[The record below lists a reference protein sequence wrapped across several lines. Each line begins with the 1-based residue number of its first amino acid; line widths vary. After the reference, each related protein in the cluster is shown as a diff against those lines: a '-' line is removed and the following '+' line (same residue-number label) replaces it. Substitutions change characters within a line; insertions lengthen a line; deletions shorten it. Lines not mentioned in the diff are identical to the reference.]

1 MFRNSLRARV
11 VFAFGLFAALLGF
24 VSGFGIL
31 ATMRVTED
39 RMVERQL
46 RLFVTDYI
54 GRSGVDREAAPPH
67 SAYLKS
73 YREPVDLP
81 RALRD
86 WAADTPDDGY
96 YEFQSGELE
105 LHVAVVTTGVPPRP
119 LYVVA
124 DVSDIEASATEEV
137 WWIIGLVTIVSMVTM
152 LAIALGVFISRRAID
167 PVVRL
172 AEAVGSINS
181 EQLSDDDWRRV
192 KAECFHDDEVGLL
205 ARTLEKTLK
214 RICAFIDRER
224 YFTNAAS
231 HELRTP
237 ITVIKGALELLEQA
251 ELSRNASRAVVRIER
266 ATVDMQTTIEMFL
279 CLSRESNDSSYS
291 EYFEVG
297 PLVDHAIEQ
306 QRHLLANKNITV
318 DVKRLTNPSLLGHPQ
333 AFAIAVGN
341 LVRNAF
347 EHTPHDQGPVSVRID
362 QHEVAVSNHSGL
374 EVDDPEELSKRRSRG
389 SETQGFGLGLGIV
402 ERLCEHNGWTF
413 TLDVNRGAI
422 DACLSWGPR
431 RLNVDGTVRRHAATA
446 NGTEI

>member
-1 MFRNSLRARV
+1 MFRHSLRTRV
-11 VFAFGLFAALLGF
+11 VFAFGLFAALLGI
-24 VSGFGIL
+24 VSGFGML
-31 ATMRVTED
+31 AAMRVSED
-39 RMVERQL
+39 RMMERQL
-46 RLFVTDYI
+46 RLSVTDYI
-54 GRSGVDREAAPPH
+54 GRSAVDPGAAPPH
-67 SAYLKS
+67 SAYLKT
-73 YREPVDLP
+73 YRKPVDLP
-81 RALRD
+81 AALRA
-86 WAADTPDDGY
+86 WAADMPDDGY
-96 YEFQSGELE
+96 YEFQSDE
-105 LHVAVVTTGVPPRP
+105 LHVAVVTTGAPPRP

-124 DVSDIEASATEEV
+124 DVSGIEASATEEA
-137 WWIIGLVTIVSMVTM
+137 WWIIGLVTIASILTI
-152 LAIALGVFISRRAID
+152 LAIVLGVFISRRAID

-172 AEAVGSINS
+172 AEAVGGMNP

-192 KAECFHDDEVGLL
+192 KADSFHDDEVGLL

-251 ELSRNASRAVVRIER
+251 ELPKNASRAVVRIER
-266 ATVDMQTTIEMFL
+266 AAIDMQTTIEMFL
-279 CLSRESNDSSYS
+279 CLSRESNDNSYS
-291 EYFEVG
+291 EHFEVG
-297 PLVDHAIEQ
+297 PLVDQAIEQ

-374 EVDDPEELSKRRSRG
+374 EVDDPEELSKQRSRG
-389 SETQGFGLGLGIV
+389 PETRGFGLGLGIV

-413 TLDVNRGAI
+413 TLDVNRGAV
-422 DACLSWGPR
+422 DACLSWEPR
-431 RLNVDGTVRRHAATA
+431 HRNVDGSVPDR
-446 NGTEI
+446 

>member
-1 MFRNSLRARV
+1 MFRHSLRTRV
-11 VFAFGLFAALLGF
+11 VFAFGLFAALLGI
-24 VSGFGIL
+24 VSGFGML
-31 ATMRVTED
+31 ATLRVTED

-46 RLFVTDYI
+46 RLSVADYI
-54 GRSGVDREAAPPH
+54 GRSGVDPDAAPPH

-73 YREPVDLP
+73 YREPVELP
-81 RALRD
+81 TALRD
-86 WAADTPDDGY
+86 WAAGTPDDGY
-96 YEFQSGELE
+96 YEFQSDE
-105 LHVAVVTTGVPPRP
+105 LHIAVVTTAVPPGP

-124 DVSDIEASATEEV
+124 DVSDLEASATEEL
-137 WWIIGLVTIVSMVTM
+137 WWIIGLVTMVSILTI
-152 LAIALGVFISRRAID
+152 LAIVLGVFISRRAID

-172 AEAVGSINS
+172 AEAVGGINP

-192 KAECFHDDEVGLL
+192 KAASFHDDEVGLL

-214 RICAFIDRER
+214 RICEFIDRER

-237 ITVIKGALELLEQA
+237 ITVMKGALELLEQA
-251 ELSRNASRAVVRIER
+251 EMSGNASRAVGRIER
-266 ATVDMQTTIEMFL
+266 ATIDMQATIDMFL

-291 EYFEVG
+291 EHFEVG
-297 PLVDHAIEQ
+297 PLVDQAIEQ

-362 QHEVAVSNHSGL
+362 QHEVSVSNRSGL
-374 EVDDPEELSKRRSRG
+374 EVDDPEALSKWRSRG

-413 TLDVNRGAI
+413 TLDVNRGAV

-431 RLNVDGTVRRHAATA
+431 
-446 NGTEI
+446 

>member
-1 MFRNSLRARV
+1 MFRHSLRTRV
-11 VFAFGLFAALLGF
+11 VFAFGLFAALLGI
-24 VSGFGIL
+24 VSGFGML
-31 ATMRVTED
+31 ATLRVTED

-46 RLFVTDYI
+46 RLSVADYI
-54 GRSGVDREAAPPH
+54 GRSGVDPDAAPPH

-73 YREPVDLP
+73 YREPVELP
-81 RALRD
+81 TALRD
-86 WAADTPDDGY
+86 WAAGTPDDGY
-96 YEFQSGELE
+96 YEFQSDE
-105 LHVAVVTTGVPPRP
+105 LHIAVVTTAVPPGP

-124 DVSDIEASATEEV
+124 DVSDLEASATEEL
-137 WWIIGLVTIVSMVTM
+137 WWIIGLVTMVSILTI
-152 LAIALGVFISRRAID
+152 LAIVLGVFISRRAID

-172 AEAVGSINS
+172 AEAVGGINP

-192 KAECFHDDEVGLL
+192 KAASFHDDEVGLL

-214 RICAFIDRER
+214 RICEFIDRER

-237 ITVIKGALELLEQA
+237 ITVMKGALELLEQA
-251 ELSRNASRAVVRIER
+251 EMSGNASRAVGRIER
-266 ATVDMQTTIEMFL
+266 ATIDMQATIDMFL

-291 EYFEVG
+291 EHFEVG
-297 PLVDHAIEQ
+297 PLVDQAIEQ

-362 QHEVAVSNHSGL
+362 QHEVSVSNRSGL
-374 EVDDPEELSKRRSRG
+374 EVDDPEALSKWRSRG
-389 SETQGFGLGLGIV
+389 SETRGFGLGLGIV

-413 TLDVNRGAI
+413 TLDVNRGAV

-431 RLNVDGTVRRHAATA
+431 
-446 NGTEI
+446 

>member
-1 MFRNSLRARV
+1 MFRHSLRARV
-11 VFAFGLFAALLGF
+11 VFAFGLFAALLGI
-24 VSGFGIL
+24 VSGFGML

-39 RMVERQL
+39 RMMERQL
-46 RLFVTDYI
+46 RLSVADYI
-54 GRSGVDREAAPPH
+54 GRSGVDPDAAPPH

-81 RALRD
+81 TALRD
-86 WAADTPDDGY
+86 WAAGMPDDGY
-96 YEFQSGELE
+96 YEFQSDE
-105 LHVAVVTTGVPPRP
+105 LHVAVVTTGVSPRP

-137 WWIIGLVTIVSMVTM
+137 WWIVGLVTIFSMLTL

-172 AEAVGSINS
+172 AEAVGGMNP
-181 EQLSDDDWRRV
+181 EQLSNDDWRRL
-192 KAECFHDDEVGLL
+192 KAESFRDDEVGLL

-237 ITVIKGALELLEQA
+237 ITVIKGALELLERD
-251 ELSRNASRAVVRIER
+251 ELPQGSSRAVDRIDR
-266 ATVDMQTTIEMFL
+266 ATIDMQTTIEMFL
-279 CLSRESNDSSYS
+279 CLSRESSDSSYS
-291 EYFEVG
+291 EHFEVG

-318 DVKRLTNPSLLGHPQ
+318 DVQRLTSPSLLGHPQ

-347 EHTPHDQGPVSVRID
+347 EHTPHDQGPVTVRID

-374 EVDDPEELSKRRSRG
+374 EIDDPEELSKRRSRG
-389 SETQGFGLGLGIV
+389 PETQGFGLGLSIV

-413 TLDVNRGAI
+413 TLDVNRGAV

-431 RLNVDGTVRRHAATA
+431 SLNVDGSVPD
-446 NGTEI
+446 G

>member
-1 MFRNSLRARV
+1 MFRHSLRTRV
-11 VFAFGLFAALLGF
+11 VFAFGLFAALLGIA
-24 VSGFGIL
+24 SGFGMV
-31 ATMRVTED
+31 AAMRVTED

-46 RLFVTDYI
+46 RLSVADYI
-54 GRSGVDREAAPPH
+54 GRSGVDPGAAPPH

-73 YREPVDLP
+73 YREPLDLP
-81 RALRD
+81 TALRD
-86 WAADTPDDGY
+86 WAADRPDDGV
-96 YEFQSGELE
+96 YEFQSDE

-124 DVSDIEASATEEV
+124 DVSDIEAPATEEA
-137 WWIIGLVTIVSMVTM
+137 WWIIGLVTIVSMLTL
-152 LAIALGVFISRRAID
+152 LAIALGVFISRRAIN
-167 PVVRL
+167 PVIRL
-172 AEAVGSINS
+172 AEAVGGINP
-181 EQLSDDDWRRV
+181 EQLSDADWRRV
-192 KAECFHDDEVGLL
+192 KAGSFHDDEVGLL

-266 ATVDMQTTIEMFL
+266 ATIDMQTTIEMFL
-279 CLSRESNDSSYS
+279 CLSRESDDNNYS

-318 DVKRLTNPSLLGHPQ
+318 DVKRLSNPSLLGHPQ

-347 EHTPHDQGPVSVRID
+347 EHTPHDQGPVCIRID

-374 EVDDPEELSKRRSRG
+374 EVDDRGELSKRRSRG
-389 SETQGFGLGLGIV
+389 WETEGFGLGLGIV

-413 TLDVNRGAI
+413 TLDVNRGAV
-422 DACLSWGPR
+422 DACLSWER
-431 RLNVDGTVRRHAATA
+431 RHQDVDGPVPER
-446 NGTEI
+446 

>member
-1 MFRNSLRARV
+1 MFRHSLRARV
-11 VFAFGLFAALLGF
+11 VFAFGLFAALLGI
-24 VSGFGIL
+24 VSGFGMV
-31 ATMRVTED
+31 AAMRVTED
-39 RMVERQL
+39 RMMERQL
-46 RLFVTDYI
+46 HLSVADYI
-54 GRSGVDREAAPPH
+54 GRSGLDPDAAPPH

-81 RALRD
+81 TALRD

-96 YEFQSGELE
+96 YEFQGDE
-105 LHVAVVTTGVPPRP
+105 LHVAVVTTDVPPRP

-124 DVSDIEASATEEV
+124 DVSGIEASATEEV
-137 WWIIGLVTIVSMVTM
+137 WWIIGLVTIFSMLTM
-152 LAIALGVFISRRAID
+152 LAIALGTFISRRAIN
-167 PVVRL
+167 PVIRL

-181 EQLSDDDWRRV
+181 QQLSDDDWRRV
-192 KAECFHDDEVGLL
+192 NAARFDDDEVGLL
-205 ARTLEKTLK
+205 ARTIEKTLK

-224 YFTNAAS
+224 YFTSAAS

-251 ELSRNASRAVVRIER
+251 EMPRNASRAVARIER
-266 ATVDMQTTIEMFL
+266 ATIDMQTTIDMFL

-291 EYFEVG
+291 EHFDVG
-297 PLVDHAIEQ
+297 PLVDQAIEQ

-318 DVKRLTNPSLLGHPQ
+318 DVKRLANPSLLGHPQ

-362 QHEVAVSNHSGL
+362 QHEVSVSNHSGL
-374 EVDDPEELSKRRSRG
+374 EVDDPEELGKWRSRG
-389 SETQGFGLGLGIV
+389 SETQGFGLGLNIV

-413 TLDVNRGAI
+413 TLGVNRGAI

-431 RLNVDGTVRRHAATA
+431 HCSRGLHALFTQPAP
-446 NGTEI
+446 

>member
-1 MFRNSLRARV
+1 MFRHSLRTRV
-11 VFAFGLFAALLGF
+11 VFAFGLFAALLGI
-24 VSGFGIL
+24 VSGFGML
-31 ATMRVTED
+31 AAMRVTED
-39 RMVERQL
+39 RMTERQL
-46 RLFVTDYI
+46 HLSVTDYI
-54 GRSGVDREAAPPH
+54 ARSGVDPDAAPPH

-81 RALRD
+81 PALRD
-86 WAADTPDDGY
+86 WAADMPEDGY
-96 YEFQSGELE
+96 YEFQSDE
-105 LHVAVVTTGVPPRP
+105 LHVAVVTTGVPPRR

-124 DVSDIEASATEEV
+124 DVSGIEASATEEA
-137 WWIIGLVTIVSMVTM
+137 WWIIALVTIVSMLTM
-152 LAIALGVFISRRAID
+152 LAITLGVFISRRAID

-172 AEAVGSINS
+172 AEAVGGINP

-205 ARTLEKTLK
+205 ARTIEKTLK

-224 YFTNAAS
+224 YFTSAAS

-237 ITVIKGALELLEQA
+237 VTVIRGAMELLEQA
-251 ELSRNASRAVVRIER
+251 ELPNNASRAVGRIER
-266 ATVDMQTTIEMFL
+266 ATIDMQTTIDMFL

-291 EYFEVG
+291 EHFEVG
-297 PLVDHAIEQ
+297 PLVDQAIEQ

-318 DVKRLTNPSLLGHPQ
+318 DVERLTNPSLLGHPQ

-347 EHTPHDQGPVSVRID
+347 EHTPHNHGPVSVRID
-362 QHEVAVSNHSGL
+362 QHEVSVSNHSGL
-374 EVDDPEELSKRRSRG
+374 EVDDPAELGKRRSRG
-389 SETQGFGLGLGIV
+389 SETPGFGLGLSIV

-422 DACLSWGPR
+422 DACLSWKPR
-431 RLNVDGTVRRHAATA
+431 YGAGEVAGTSYSNRPVA
-446 NGTEI
+446 